1 MEDRKSWKY
10 NGNNICKNIIDMTEE
25 DKEQFKAYE
34 RERFKQ
40 FYHRTKQMVECPI
53 CGTTVTNHYLVSHQG
68 AKKCRNHT
76 KHDL

>member
-1 MEDRKSWKY
+1 MEGRKSWKH

-40 FYHRTKQMVECPI
+40 FYHRTKQMIECPI
-53 CGTTVTNHYLVSHQG
+53 CGATISNHYLVSHQG
-68 AKKCRNHT
+68 AKKCRIHKGN
-76 KHDL
+76 K